1 MIIISLVNKLML
13 KKNEIKISILI
24 PCYNE
29 LNTIKEIIK
38 KVNYNLQLYGFN
50 DYEILVVDDYSN
62 DGTSEILKQI
72 SLEKNIKIFSHSQNL
87 GKGAAVHTGIENTT
101 GDILI
106 IQDADLEYDP
116 SDYDK
121 LLRPFFEADADIVYG
136 SRFIGGGKYV
146 RIHFFWHYLANKIIT
161 FVCNMFTNLN
171 LTDVETGYKVF
182 KTSCLKNVKLK
193 EKSFS
198 FEPEITIKLA
208 KKKFKFFEVPIS
220 YNGRSYN
227 EGKKIG
233 LKDAFIAFKA
243 IFIYSI
249 IK

>member
-1 MIIISLVNKLML
+1 ML
-13 KKNEIKISILI
+13 KKNEIKLSIVI

-29 LNTIKEIIK
+29 VNTIKEIIE
-38 KVNYNLQLYGFN
+38 KVIYNLKQYSFN
-50 DYEILVVDDYSN
+50 DYEIIIVDDCSN
-62 DGTSEILKQI
+62 DGTTKIIEQI
-72 SLEKNIKIFSHSQNL
+72 SINKNIKIFSHSQNL
-87 GKGAAVHTGIENTT
+87 GKGAAIHTGIKHTT
-101 GDILI
+101 GEILI

-116 SDYDK
+116 SDYEK

-171 LTDVETGYKVF
+171 LTDVETGYKLF
-182 KTSCLKNVKLK
+182 KTSCLNNVELK

-208 KKKFKFFEVPIS
+208 KKKFKFFEVPKT

-249 IK
+249 KK